1 MRKPYIVQVAN
12 TTINPNEWD
21 NEKAEITLERAINWA
36 EKEIASDAE
45 LGLPDAYAYR
55 IIECATD
62 EVVWHT

>member
-36 EKEIASDAE
+36 EKEIANDEA
-45 LGLPDAYAYR
+45 LGLPYTYAYR
-55 IIECATD
+55 IVERATD
-62 EVVWHT
+62 DVVWHT